1 MSERIVI
8 DPITRIEGHLR
19 VEAAIEGGKIKEAYS
34 SGTMVRGI
42 ENIVR
47 NRDPRDAWV
56 FVGRVCGVCTSIH
69 SLCSVRAVEQAL
81 DITIPPNAEMVR
93 NIMEAVLYMH
103 DHTVH
108 FYQLHALD
116 WVDIVSAL
124 KADPKAAALLAQQL
138 SPWAK
143 NTEGYFRN
151 TQERLKKFVASGQL
165 GIFANGYWGH
175 PAYKLTPE
183 QNLIATVHYL
193 DALEWQ
199 KEIVKV
205 HAVFGGKNP
214 HPNFLVG
221 GMPCSIDLNEANAIN
236 SERLALVKQKLQE
249 GKDFIDQVYIPD
261 LLMIAEVYKDE
272 WSKIGGG
279 VSNYLSYGDF
289 PLHGYAGIED
299 YLSPRGIVLDRD
311 LSKVHPVDA
320 NSPEEIKEYIY
331 HSWYKYTEGD
341 KAGLHP
347 YDGETNLEYTGPK
360 PPYKHLDVEDKYS
373 WIKTPRWK
381 GQPMEVG
388 PLARL
393 IVAYAAGKEPQK
405 TAVDNVLKQ
414 LNLPAEA
421 LFSTLGRTAA
431 RGIETQLVAGWSLEF
446 FEQLMKNLEN
456 GDSRMANPVMWEN
469 ENWPK
474 KAQGV
479 GLTEAPR
486 GALAHFIVIENN
498 RVKNYQMVVPTTWNA
513 SPRDENGNLS
523 PYESALI
530 GTPIHDANQP
540 LEILRTIHSFDP
552 CLACAV
558 HLYDEEGK
566 YVHQMDTF

>member
-151 TQERLKKFVASGQL
+151 TQERLKKFIASGQL
-165 GIFANGYWGH
+165 GIFANGYWSH

-393 IVAYAAGKEPQK
+393 FVAYAAGKEPQK

-446 FEQLMKNLEN
+446 FDQLMKNLEN

-530 GTPIHDANQP
+530 GTSIHDANQP

-558 HLYDEEGK
+558 HLYDCLL
-566 YVHQMDTF
+566 YTSPSPRDS

>member
-1 MSERIVI
+1 MSERIVV
-8 DPITRIEGHLR
+8 DPLTRIEGHLR
-19 VEAAIEGGKIKEAYS
+19 IEADIENGKIKDAYS

-42 ENIVR
+42 ETIVKD
-47 NRDPRDAWV
+47 RDPRDAWV

-69 SLCSVRAVEQAL
+69 SLCSVRAVENAFN
-81 DITIPPNAEMVR
+81 IVIPPNAQMVR
-93 NIMEAVLYMH
+93 NIMTAVLYMH
-103 DHTVH
+103 DHVVH

-116 WVDIVSAL
+116 WVDVVSAL
-124 KADPKAAALLAQQL
+124 KADPAEASLLAQKL
-138 SPWAK
+138 SPWPK
-143 NTEGYFRN
+143 SSTGYF
-151 TQERLKKFVASGQL
+151 TALKERLNKFVGSGQL

-183 QNLIATVHYL
+183 QNLIAVAHYL
-193 DALEWQ
+193 EALEWQ

-214 HPNFLVG
+214 HPNYLVG

-236 SERLALVKQKLQE
+236 TERLALVKQKLQE
-249 GKDFIDQVYIPD
+249 AKTFIDQVYIPD
-261 LLMIAEVYKDE
+261 LLMIADVYKDE
-272 WSKIGGG
+272 WSKLGGG
-279 VSNYLSYGDF
+279 VKNYLAYGDF
-289 PLHGYAGIED
+289 PMYEYGETENYKM
-299 YLSPRGIVLDRD
+299 PRGIVLDRD
-311 LSKVHPVDA
+311 LSKVHSVDA

-331 HSWYKYTEGD
+331 HSWYNYTQGD

-347 YDGETNLEYTGPK
+347 YDGETNLNYTGPR
-360 PPYKHLDVEDKYS
+360 PPYTHLNVEDKYS

-381 GQPMEVG
+381 EEPMEVG
-388 PLARL
+388 PLARM

-405 TAVDNVLKQ
+405 SLIDDTLKQ
-414 LNLPAEA
+414 LDLPLEA

-431 RGIETQLVAGWSLEF
+431 RGLETKLTADWALEF
-446 FEQLMKNLEN
+446 YDRLIKNLEN
-456 GDSRMANPVMWEN
+456 GDSRMVNHYMWES
-469 ENWPK
+469 EAWPQH
-474 KAQGV
+474 AQGV

-498 RVKNYQMVVPTTWNA
+498 KVKNYQMVVPTTWNA
-513 SPRDENGNLS
+513 SPRDEIGKLS
-523 PYESALI
+523 AYESSLI
-530 GTPIHDANQP
+530 GTPIHDPKQP